1 MFRYFKKI
9 STGEIYAYEITGQE
23 DFITSALQDA
33 DMEEVSGPPVKVEPP
48 LTADAARRIRNR
60 MLASCDWT
68 QLPDASVDASK
79 WTAYR
84 QALRDITLQDGFPEN
99 IIWPDMP
106 N

>member
-1 MFRYFKKI
+1 MYRYFKRL
-9 STGEIYAYEITGQE
+9 SDDQVFAYEVGSQDDLIS
-23 DFITSALQDA
+23 SALDDA
-33 DMEEVSGPPVKVEPP
+33 GMTEVSGPPVKVEPP
-48 LTADAARRIRNR
+48 LTADDARRKRNR